1 MLFSPLEQFR
11 ILVLTRINFLNW
23 DISVTNNTI
32 ILIIISIFFIVFF
45 YVSLEKNKYL
55 FTRWQYVLELIY
67 NFVSQLLRQQINN
80 LIAVRYFPLVLFIFM
95 FILFSNL
102 IGLLPYGFT
111 ITGHVILTLQ
121 IALSIFIGIT
131 IVGLYNNGTKFFN
144 LFVPSGIPKVLKP
157 FLVTIE
163 VASYI
168 IRPFS
173 LAIRLFA
180 NMLAGHTLLNILS
193 AFTFNV
199 FKNYILIVFLPIIF
213 VFFIMTL
220 EICIAFVQAYIF
232 SILVCIYLNDM
243 YNTSH

>member
-1 MLFSPLEQFR
+1 LS
-11 ILVLTRINFLNW
+11 
-23 DISVTNNTI
+23 
-32 ILIIISIFFIVFF
+32 
-45 YVSLEKNKYL
+45 
-55 FTRWQYVLELIY
+55 TRWQYAIELIY
-67 NFVSQLLRQQINN
+67 RFVSQLIRQQTNT
-80 LIAVRYFPLVLFIFM
+80 LLAVRYLPIVFFIFV

-111 ITGHVILTLQ
+111 ITGHIVLTLQ
-121 IALSIFIGIT
+121 IALSIFVGIT
-131 IVGLYNNGTKFFN
+131 LIGLYNNGVDFFN
-144 LFVPSGIPKVLKP
+144 LFVPKGVPKLLKP
-157 FLVTIE
+157 FLVIIE
-163 VASYI
+163 VVSYI

-193 AFTFNV
+193 SFTFNV
-199 FKNYILIVFLPIIF
+199 FKNYVLIVFLPILF

-243 YNTSH
+243 YNTNH